1 MGNKHSKGKHASS
14 VAAENGASLTKT
26 NQPATVE
33 PEEKISTSTTTTT
46 STTSN
51 SNAVAISEIVL
62 VKDISSAANSN
73 SGDAATVLSGQK
85 FLMTQED
92 GEIFLRIFEKA
103 KELFK
108 ARESLSASLK
118 SLENVIGNRA
128 DIPQLLEASQV
139 AARLNMRV
147 EETRRQF
154 FDLRSLLRPRI
165 VTLLTQLIEG
175 TSDNLYPFNLKSEL
189 PTEVQQMKEEE
200 SNKNDKE
207 REKEKEDNFTQT
219 KEIEKDSNGIDA
231 TTAPSIIQDNNTKEA
246 GGSSKSRGN
255 GKKKS
260 HRRKK
265 ICKN

>member
-62 VKDISSAANSN
+62 VKDISSTANSN

-103 KELFK
+103 KELVK
-108 ARESLSASLK
+108 ARELLSASLK
-118 SLENVIGNRA
+118 SLENVIGNHA

-154 FDLRSLLRPRI
+154 FDLRSLIRPRI

-175 TSDNLYPFNLKSEL
+175 SSTDNLYPFNLKSEL

-200 SNKNDKE
+200 SNKNS
-207 REKEKEDNFTQT
+207 KEKEEEDKVTQT
-219 KEIEKDSNGIDA
+219 KEIEKNSNGIDA
-231 TTAPSIIQDNNTKEA
+231 ITAPPIIQDDNAKEA
-246 GGSSKSRGN
+246 GGSAKSREN

-260 HRRKK
+260 HIRKK